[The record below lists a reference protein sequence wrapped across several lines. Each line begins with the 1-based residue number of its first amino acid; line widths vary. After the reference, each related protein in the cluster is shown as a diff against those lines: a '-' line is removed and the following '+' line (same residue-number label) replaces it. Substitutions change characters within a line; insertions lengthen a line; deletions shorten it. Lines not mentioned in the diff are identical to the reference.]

1 MNATPPLTLASL
13 GDIEV
18 TVSVSVGRARCSVS
32 EVLAFAEG
40 TIVSLGVGADA
51 PVELMVNG
59 VVVATGDIVELDD
72 GTLAIEVRA
81 VYANGAGQGDQQ

>member
-1 MNATPPLTLASL
+1 MNAALPLTLASL

-18 TVSVSVGRARCSVS
+18 TVSVSVGAARCSVS
-32 EVLAFAEG
+32 EVLGFTEG
-40 TIVSLGVGADA
+40 TIVPLGAGADA

-72 GTLAIEVRA
+72 GTLAIEVRVVHA
-81 VYANGAGQGDQQ
+81 DCVGQGDEK